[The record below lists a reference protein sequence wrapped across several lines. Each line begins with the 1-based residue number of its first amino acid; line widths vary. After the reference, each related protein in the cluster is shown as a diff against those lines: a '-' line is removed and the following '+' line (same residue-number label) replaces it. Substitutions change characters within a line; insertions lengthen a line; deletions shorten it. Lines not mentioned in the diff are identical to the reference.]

1 VTPDAGV
8 TTPGPGGALAR
19 PAVDPITFEVIKHRL
34 LQINDEQGATI
45 KTLSSSPIVVEGND
59 FNVGLVT
66 AEGDIAVAGP
76 YVLTHVTTMDTIIKN
91 ILADSDEFVDGDVFL
106 VNDPYLGALH
116 QNDVALLAPIFLGG
130 RLAMWAGNVLHHA
143 DLGGIDEGSFCVNAT
158 NVFQEAPRYFLKVV
172 EAGRLSREVERT
184 FTANSRLSE
193 MVAIDLRAQLGALS
207 VVRERLVGLV
217 ADIGQ
222 ATVEEVM
229 RRTVELSERRL
240 RRRIAELPD
249 GSWVTEVFMDGD
261 RVGSDRIIRVRLR
274 LTKTGD
280 HLLFDY
286 EGTDRQSMGAVNAPL
301 SACYAGTIVPV
312 YTLLC
317 GGEIDWNGAAKHC
330 VEVRAPLGSVM
341 NAEFPAAVSICSIG
355 FTWLATAAAM
365 KVVAMMLSESEAY
378 RDRVVPSW
386 NVSCNGNNI
395 FGRDRTAKLVG
406 ALLSD
411 HRGGGAGGRSFA
423 DGFDFSGKATSH
435 LGFLSNVE
443 SQEWKLPILYVFRR
457 GLADSGG
464 PGLWRGGMT
473 AMAAVVAHKGT
484 DMIWKSQNTAGSD
497 QSNASGIHGGYPGA
511 GSQCSVVRDSRI
523 WEQYAAGEVA
533 ADLAGLGGTVE
544 HLATK
549 SEGRLGPADIF
560 AFYPPG
566 GGGYGD
572 PLDRDPAR
580 VLGDVQ
586 NGAVTEVGARRHY
599 GVVVRGDQVDGP
611 ATAALRV
618 ERHSE
623 RRQGSTTSAEPVPDS
638 GPGAS
643 GDAGRRIG
651 EYLEV
656 VAAAETGVAV
666 TRCRRCGTVLAP
678 AGADPR
684 TGAIRRTESL
694 AHAGPWLAERFG
706 GDSPNFVLD
715 EAICPGCGVLFDVE
729 ERLTLDLAGRA
740 DRTALRQRVTGC
752 DPSQLARSGER
763 PQPSCR
769 GRARRGSRTLHR
781 RAEAMGGGQPTSLLI
796 VIPHSRK

>member
-1 VTPDAGV
+1 MSAHPSGSAPAGQ
-8 TTPGPGGALAR
+8 TAR
-19 PAVDPITFEVIKHRL
+19 VPAVDPITFEVIKHRL
-34 LQINDEQGATI
+34 LQINDEQGVTI

-59 FNVGLVT
+59 FNVGLFT

-76 YVLTHVTTMDTIIKN
+76 YVLTHVTTMDAIIKN
-91 ILADSDEFVDGDVFL
+91 ILANAEPGSIADGDVYL

-116 QNDVALLAPIFLGG
+116 QNDVAFLAPIFIDG
-130 RLAMWAGNVLHHA
+130 RLVIWAGNVLHHA

-172 EAGRLSREVERT
+172 EAGKLSREVERT
-184 FTANSRLSE
+184 FTANSRLGE
-193 MVAIDLRAQLGALS
+193 MVAIDLRAQLGALA
-207 VVRERLVGLV
+207 VVRERLLGLVGDVGLPV
-217 ADIGQ
+217 
-222 ATVEEVM
+222 VEEVM

-274 LTKTGD
+274 LTKAAD
-280 HLLFDY
+280 HLLFDF
-286 EGTDRQSMGAVNAPL
+286 EGTDRQSQGAVNAPF
-301 SACYAGTIVPV
+301 SSCVAGTIVPV

-317 GGEIDWNGAAKHC
+317 GGDIDWNGAVRRC
-330 VEVRAPLGSVM
+330 VEVKAPLGSVM

-365 KVVAMMLSESEAY
+365 KVVAMMLSESEPY

-395 FGRDRTAKLVG
+395 FGRDRTGKLVG

-457 GLADSGG
+457 ALADSGG
-464 PGLWRGGMT
+464 PGLWRGGRT

-484 DMIWKSQNTAGSD
+484 ETIWKSTNTAGSD

-533 ADLAGLGGTVE
+533 TDLAGLGGKLE
-544 HLATK
+544 HLPTK
-549 SEGRLGPADIF
+549 SEGSLGPADVF

-572 PLDRDPAR
+572 PQDRDPAR
-580 VLGDVQ
+580 VLKDVR
-586 NGAVTEVGARRHY
+586 NGAVTVGGARRHY
-599 GVVVRGDQVDGP
+599 GVVLDGDAVDVA
-611 ATAALRV
+611 ATEALRA
-618 ERHSE
+618 E
-623 RRQGSTTSAEPVPDS
+623 RRGERLAGHGAPAKAGDDDLHAEHV
-638 GPGAS
+638 
-643 GDAGRRIG
+643 IG

-656 VAAAETGVAV
+656 ARGAGGFVI
-666 TRCRRCGTVLAP
+666 RCRRCATVLAA
-678 AGADPR
+678 AGQDPR
-684 TGAIRRTESL
+684 DGAIRRTEPL

-706 GDSPNFVLD
+706 GYSPNFVLD
-715 EAICPGCGVLFDVE
+715 EAICPGCGVLFDIE
-729 ERLTLDLAGRA
+729 ERLVSDLAHR
-740 DRTALRQRVTGC
+740 
-752 DPSQLARSGER
+752 DPVAG
-763 PQPSCR
+763 
-769 GRARRGSRTLHR
+769 
-781 RAEAMGGGQPTSLLI
+781 
-796 VIPHSRK
+796 